1 MNRSLTLSS
10 LAVASFVALVP
21 SPAQALGPAFTCDA
35 VTFQTVG
42 PQLKIGTVDTTDSPA
57 SLVYTNVGAAHA
69 NNLNAAGYNPV
80 DNFIYAM
87 EWSGSGAPDLV
98 RIASDGTYDTI
109 GPLQSPGQ
117 QQNYP
122 AGDVSP
128 DGHLIITGTPNQTI
142 WSVDVTT
149 AYPTAL
155 GNLAVASPAVALGDF
170 AIVTTGGESI
180 AYGFDSTT
188 GALVSFPLQG
198 TFSVTVNSTIAV
210 GAGSPK
216 GAVWTDTSGNLTAF
230 VNGTGEVYSIEN
242 PADATPTVS
251 LIATGEIPG
260 AGGNDGMK
268 CALSESAFEP
278 DGPGGSGGSDLADT
292 GANSAA
298 AAGWALSGLA
308 LFAAGVAAVVVRRY
322 RRLTK

>member
-1 MNRSLTLSS
+1 MKKSLTISS
-10 LAVASFVALVP
+10 LAVAAAVALVP

-35 VTFQTVG
+35 VTYQTVAA
-42 PQLKIGTVDTTDSPA
+42 QLKIGTVDTSDTPA

-69 NNLNAAGYNPV
+69 NNLNAGGYNPI

-98 RIASDGTYDTI
+98 KIASDGTYDTI

-117 QQNYP
+117 QQSYP

-128 DGHLIITGTPNQTI
+128 DGHLIIIGATTPTV
-142 WSVDVTT
+142 WSVEVST

-155 GNLAVASPAVALGDF
+155 GSLSGTTPAVSLGDI
-170 AIVTTGGESI
+170 AIVTTGGISI
-180 AYGFDSTT
+180 AYGFDTTT

-198 TFSVTVNSTIAV
+198 TFAVTINSTIAV
-210 GAGSPK
+210 GAGSAK
-216 GAVWTDTSGNLTAF
+216 GAVWTDTSGNLTTF
-230 VNGTGEVYSIEN
+230 VNNTGEVYSIEN

-251 LIATGEIPG
+251 LVATGEIPG

-278 DGPGGSGGSDLADT
+278 EGSGDSDLADT
-292 GANSAA
+292 GANPAE

-308 LFAAGVAAVVVRRY
+308 LLGAGVGAVVARRR
-322 RRLTK
+322 RRLIQ

>member
-1 MNRSLTLSS
+1 MNRSLTISS
-10 LAVASFVALVP
+10 LAVAAVVALVP

-35 VTFQTVG
+35 VTYQTVG
-42 PQLKIGTVDTTDSPA
+42 PQLKIGTVDTSDSPA

-69 NNLNAAGYNPV
+69 NNLNAGGYNPV

-87 EWSGSGAPDLV
+87 KYSGSGAPSLV
-98 RIASDGTYDTI
+98 KIASDGSYDTI

-117 QQNYP
+117 EQNYV

-128 DGHLIITGTPNQTI
+128 QGDLIIIGTPNQTV

-149 AYPTAL
+149 ALPTSL
-155 GNLAVASPAVALGDF
+155 GNLAAASSSVDVGDF
-170 AIVTTGGESI
+170 AIVTTGGTSI
-180 AYGFDSTT
+180 AYGFDTTT
-188 GALVSFPLQG
+188 GALVSFPLEG
-198 TFSVTVNSTIAV
+198 TFAVTVNSTIAV

-216 GAVWTDTSGNLTAF
+216 GAVWTDTTGNLTTF

-242 PADATPTVS
+242 PSGATPTVS

-278 DGPGGSGGSDLADT
+278 EGSGDSALADT
-292 GANSAA
+292 GANPAA
-298 AAGWALSGLA
+298 AASWALSGLA
-308 LFAAGVAAVVVRRY
+308 LFAAGVAAVVARRS

>member
-1 MNRSLTLSS
+1 
-10 LAVASFVALVP
+10 
-21 SPAQALGPAFTCDA
+21 
-35 VTFQTVG
+35 VTYQTVG
-42 PQLKIGTVDTTDSPA
+42 PQLKIGTVDTSDSPA

-69 NNLNAAGYNPV
+69 NNLNAGGYNPV

-87 EWSGSGAPDLV
+87 KYSGSGAPSLV
-98 RIASDGTYDTI
+98 KIASDGSYDTI

-117 QQNYP
+117 EQNYV

-128 DGHLIITGTPNQTI
+128 QGDLIIIGTPNQTV

-149 AYPTAL
+149 ALPTSL
-155 GNLAVASPAVALGDF
+155 GNLAAASSSVDVGDF
-170 AIVTTGGESI
+170 AIVTTGGTSI
-180 AYGFDSTT
+180 AYGFDTTT
-188 GALVSFPLQG
+188 GALVSFPLEG
-198 TFSVTVNSTIAV
+198 TFAVTVNSTIAV

-216 GAVWTDTSGNLTAF
+216 GAVWTDTTGNLTTF

-242 PADATPTVS
+242 PSGATPTVS

-278 DGPGGSGGSDLADT
+278 EGSGDSALADT
-292 GANSAA
+292 GANPAA
-298 AAGWALSGLA
+298 AASWALSGLA
-308 LFAAGVAAVVVRRY
+308 LFAAGVAAVVARRS